1 MGGQLPHETTTML
14 SVRKHLMVNIIK
26 KYCVCNGNIVQ
37 KSAVSKEIGRSND
50 RRQLHEIKCFP
61 IVFALK

>member
-26 KYCVCNGNIVQ
+26 KYCVCNGNHRTILGIYVEGF
-37 KSAVSKEIGRSND
+37 S
-50 RRQLHEIKCFP
+50 
-61 IVFALK
+61 VFARVRTK